1 MRNLSRQQ
9 LQSVIKKEEIAP
21 LYLLMGP
28 ETYLREE
35 ASRAIADAG
44 LGDTAL
50 REFNESRFSLIVTSA
65 LDAIKAAEE
74 CVTLRDGIQQLF
86 VITPQRK
93 VVHITDFGKVREKD
107 EDALIRYIEN
117 PRASSVVIFSTL
129 DLDKRKK
136 LTKALFDKCTIVE
149 FPLVTNAEAKAW
161 ARDYLK
167 RLSVSADEIT
177 LNNIIALVGT
187 NLQTL
192 SSELEK
198 LAAAAGETGQ
208 ITTELVDQLI
218 DRSRELSN
226 FDLGDQLIAG
236 DRRRALETLHR
247 LLEDDVAPVMLLGL
261 IAGNYHRLALA
272 KELLKRG
279 ARDEVY
285 RLIYGPPAK
294 RDAFMNTLQRSDS
307 TRIARSIQ
315 LIAAA
320 DLAIKTSLAG
330 GGPKGARLQ
339 LEVLVC
345 ELAS

>member
-1 MRNLSRQQ
+1 MTVLARPDLDRSLAAGKVQ
-9 LQSVIKKEEIAP
+9 P
-21 LYLLMGP
+21 LYLLVGC
-28 ETYLREE
+28 ETYLRDS
-35 ASRAIADAG
+35 AARKISDAALSG
-44 LGDTAL
+44 TLL
-50 REFNESRFSLIVTSA
+50 REFNESGFSLLTDAAMSA
-65 LDAIKAAEE
+65 IAAAEQLPMMSE
-74 CVTLRDGIQQLF
+74 RRVVRVKDFARLRDA
-86 VITPQRK
+86 
-93 VVHITDFGKVREKD
+93 D
-107 EDALIRYIEN
+107 EETIIRYLDR
-117 PRASSVVIFSTL
+117 PLDSTVLIFVAD

-136 LTKALFDKCTIVE
+136 LTKSLLANCAVVE
-149 FPLVTNAEAKAW
+149 FPAVKDAEAKAW
-161 ARDYLK
+161 ARTRLK
-167 RLSVSADEIT
+167 ELKTTADDRVLSEVVR
-177 LNNIIALVGT
+177 LVGT

-198 LAAAAGETGQ
+198 LAAAALETRQ
-208 ITTELVDQLI
+208 ITAELVDQLI

-279 ARDEVY
+279 RRDEVY

-294 RDAFMNTLQRSDS
+294 RDAFMNTLQRSEA
-307 TRIARSIQ
+307 TRIARGIQ

-320 DLAIKTSLAG
+320 DLAIKSSLAG

-345 ELAS
+345 ELAA

>member
-1 MRNLSRQQ
+1 MTTLTRAELDRSLSSGQVQ
-9 LQSVIKKEEIAP
+9 P
-21 LYLLMGP
+21 LYLLVGC
-28 ETYLREE
+28 EGYLRDI
-35 ASRAIADAG
+35 AAQKIADAALTG
-44 LGDTAL
+44 TLL
-50 REFNESRFSLIVTSA
+50 REFNESTFSLLTDSA
-65 LDAIKAAEE
+65 MAAIAAAEQIPMMSE
-74 CVTLRDGIQQLF
+74 RRVIRIKDFAKLRE
-86 VITPQRK
+86 T
-93 VVHITDFGKVREKD
+93 D
-107 EDALIRYIEN
+107 EDIIIRYLN
-117 PRASSVVIFSTL
+117 RPFDSTVL
-129 DLDKRKK
+129 VFVADELDKRKK
-136 LTKALFDKCTIVE
+136 LTKTLLTSCTLVE
-149 FPLVTNAEAKAW
+149 FPAVKDVEAKAW
-161 ARDYLK
+161 ARTRLK
-167 RLSVSADEIT
+167 QLKTSADDRVLTDIVR
-177 LNNIIALVGT
+177 LVGT

-198 LAAAAGETGQ
+198 LAAAAMETRQ

-279 ARDEVY
+279 ARDEVS

-307 TRIARSIQ
+307 TKIARGIQ